1 MFRPIHDHDQK
12 QSVNHIIV
20 GNQINQK
27 QKLAN
32 SWSHLVQEAH
42 DELIRLGAPQIETGP
57 TATRRLV
64 TRLVVILHT
73 DDKSQQTPTQESTQ
87 SSTGYPEKKKNWLWN
102 KH

>member
-32 SWSHLVQEAH
+32 SCSHLVQEAH
-42 DELIRLGAPQIETGP
+42 DELIRLGASQIETGP

-87 SSTGYPEKKKNWLWN
+87 SSTGYPEQKKN
-102 KH
+102 

>member
-1 MFRPIHDHDQK
+1 MFRSIHDHDQK

-32 SWSHLVQEAH
+32 SCSHLVQEAH
-42 DELIRLGAPQIETGP
+42 DELIRLGASQIETGP

-87 SSTGYPEKKKNWLWN
+87 SSTGYPEQKKN
-102 KH
+102 